1 VRGADTG
8 PSPLTRRPSDDGRH
22 PLPSG
27 EAFAP
32 NIMDWFQLFSRIEAT
47 SLSVWVRESQSLLAF
62 PAILTL
68 HAIGMGFLAGT
79 AAAMDLRI
87 MGFARRIAIPSL
99 EALVPIMR
107 FGFWVNAISGLLLV
121 IAFPTRQ
128 LTNPVFYV
136 KLSLIAIALVDTKL
150 LLQYVIRKPSME
162 GENTQVRAKLMAAAS
177 LILWAGAIVAGRL
190 LYYTF
195 TRRDPFGN
203 PY

>member
-1 VRGADTG
+1 
-8 PSPLTRRPSDDGRH
+8 
-22 PLPSG
+22 
-27 EAFAP
+27 
-32 NIMDWFQLFSRIEAT
+32 MDWFSLFSRIEAT
-47 SLSVWVRESQSLLAF
+47 PLSVWVRESQSLLAF

-99 EALVPIMR
+99 EELVPVMR
-107 FGFWVNAISGLLLV
+107 FGFWLNAISGMLLL
-121 IAFPTRQ
+121 IASPTKH

-136 KLSLIAIALVDTKL
+136 KLSLIAIALVDTRL
-150 LLQYVIRKPSME
+150 LLQYV
-162 GENTQVRAKLMAAAS
+162 VRRPWLKDTDTSSRVKLLAAAS
-177 LILWAGAIVAGRL
+177 LVLWAGAIVAGRL

-195 TRRDPFGN
+195 TRRDLSGN

>member
-1 VRGADTG
+1 
-8 PSPLTRRPSDDGRH
+8 
-22 PLPSG
+22 
-27 EAFAP
+27 
-32 NIMDWFQLFSRIEAT
+32 MDWFHLFSRIEAT

-87 MGFARRIAIPSL
+87 IGFARRIAIPSL
-99 EALVPIMR
+99 EELVPIMR
-107 FGFWVNAISGLLLV
+107 FGFWLNAISGMLLL
-121 IAFPTRQ
+121 IASPTKH
-128 LTNPVFYV
+128 LMNPVFYI
-136 KLSLIAIALVDTKL
+136 KLSLIAIALVDTRL
-150 LLQYVIRKPSME
+150 LLQFVIRKPSGE
-162 GENTQVRAKLMAAAS
+162 GADTHWRAKALAAAS

-195 TRRDPFGN
+195 TRRDLLGN